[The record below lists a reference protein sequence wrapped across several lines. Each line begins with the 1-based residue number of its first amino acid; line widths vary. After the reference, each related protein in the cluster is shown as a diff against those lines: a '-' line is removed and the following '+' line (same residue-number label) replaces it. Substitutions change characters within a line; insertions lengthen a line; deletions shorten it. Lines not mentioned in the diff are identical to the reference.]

1 MSKHWLCQE
10 LFDLRKKAK
19 LSREAL
25 GAPARTSAS
34 TIANFESGKTNVG
47 FCYVERLF
55 HELGYE
61 IDIHEIKKGESV
73 D

>member
-1 MSKHWLCQE
+1 M
-10 LFDLRKKAK
+10 
-19 LSREAL
+19 
-25 GAPARTSAS
+25 GGPARTSAS

-61 IDIHEIKKGESV
+61 IDIHETKKGESV